1 MARSAQKMKE
11 PNFIKRDMIGL
22 EKDRKTQNNPVAP
35 HHLMYLR
42 VVLIE
47 RVKER
52 EKKLREGERNSWR
65 RERDKTKHA
74 FM

>member
-1 MARSAQKMKE
+1 MARSAPKMKE

-22 EKDRKTQNNPVAP
+22 EKERKTQNNPVAP

-52 EKKLREGERNSWR
+52 EKKIKRR
-65 RERDKTKHA
+65 REEQLET
-74 FM
+74 